1 MLRPGGTLL
10 DLRPLSLDSPVDV
23 VTDGRIEHAGMVD
36 MSADLPDDLASDE
49 AIEAAVRA
57 GVLVP
62 IQVRKFEFSYYWAS
76 LEGMRE
82 YTQERWD
89 TAVFP
94 SEVLQRTRALMEELG
109 PSARIRITLPMHLA
123 TYKRS
128 GGG

>member
-23 VTDGRIEHAGMVD
+23 VADGRIEHSGMVD
-36 MSADLPDDLASDE
+36 MSADLPDDWASDE

-57 GVLVP
+57 GVFVP
-62 IQVRKFEFSYYWAS
+62 IQVRKFEFSYYWSS

-94 SEVLQRTRALMEELG
+94 PEVLQRTQALMEELG

-123 TYKRS
+123 TYNRS

>member
-23 VTDGRIEHAGMVD
+23 VADGRIEHAGMVD
-36 MSADLPDDLASDE
+36 MSADLPDDWASDE

-57 GVLVP
+57 GVFVP
-62 IQVRKFEFSYYWAS
+62 IQVRKFEFSYYWSS

-94 SEVLQRTRALMEELG
+94 PEVLQRTQALMEELG

-123 TYKRS
+123 TYNRS
-128 GGG
+128 GGR